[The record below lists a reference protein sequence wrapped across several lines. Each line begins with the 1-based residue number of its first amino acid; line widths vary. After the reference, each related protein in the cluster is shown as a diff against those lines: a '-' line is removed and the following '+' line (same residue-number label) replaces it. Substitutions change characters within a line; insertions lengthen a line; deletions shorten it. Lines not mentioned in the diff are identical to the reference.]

1 VLERIMEQVISR
13 QGFMFVLSS
22 PSGAGKTTV
31 ARMLL
36 EKDKNLVLS
45 LSVTTR
51 PKRPA
56 EVDGK
61 DYIFVDEVK
70 FHEIVESGNFLE
82 HANVMGHWYG
92 TPKAS
97 VETALENGQDV
108 LFDIDWQGMQQLQQ
122 SANHILVTI
131 FILPPSWEELERR
144 LRSRAQDSDEVVKN
158 RMDNAAEEISHWSE
172 YDHVL
177 INEDLD
183 NCVANAHEILQSE
196 RSKRSSQLGLEH
208 FIETLIKA
216 SVKS

>member
-1 VLERIMEQVISR
+1 MEQVISR

-31 ARMLL
+31 ARLLL

-61 DYIFVDEVK
+61 DYIFVDEAQ
-70 FHEIVESGNFLE
+70 FHEMAETGCFLE
-82 HANVMGHWYG
+82 HANVMGHLYG

-97 VETALENGQDV
+97 VETAITKGQDV
-108 LFDIDWQGMQQLQQ
+108 LFDIDWQGMQQLKQ
-122 SANHILVTI
+122 SASHNLVTI
-131 FILPPSWEELERR
+131 FILPPSWTELERR
-144 LRSRAQDSDEVVKN
+144 LRTRAQDSDEVVKN
-158 RMDNAAEEISHWSE
+158 RMENATEEISHWYE

-183 NCVANAHEILQSE
+183 NCVAKAYEILQSE
-196 RSKRSSQLGLEH
+196 RLKRSNQLGLEH
-208 FIETLIKA
+208 FIETL
-216 SVKS
+216 VKSSTES